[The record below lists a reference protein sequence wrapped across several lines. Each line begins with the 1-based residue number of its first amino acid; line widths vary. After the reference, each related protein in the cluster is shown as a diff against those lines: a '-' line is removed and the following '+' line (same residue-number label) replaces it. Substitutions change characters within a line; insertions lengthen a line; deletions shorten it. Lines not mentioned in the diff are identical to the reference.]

1 MNIKIYLQILLIF
14 SLINIPQ
21 QAFAEVVDKEP
32 TLFAIWVSAL
42 IGSLVCF
49 LSGQYKWWI
58 PIIIFPIAIARPLG
72 CVIATLDPH
81 VGPAIFNE
89 AGWPYVIQA
98 YAATFLVLLS
108 IITGIIMGRRKIL
121 KIKAKLESS

>member
-1 MNIKIYLQILLIF
+1 MWLQTLLIF
-14 SLINIPQ
+14 LLINAPQ
-21 QAFAEVVDKEP
+21 QAFAEVMDKEP
-32 TLFAIWVSAL
+32 TLIAIWVSAL

-49 LSGQYKWWI
+49 WSGQYKWWI

-89 AGWPYVIQA
+89 AGWSYVLQA
-98 YAATFLVLLS
+98 YAATFLVLFSL
-108 IITGIIMGRRKIL
+108 IAGVIMGRKKISR
-121 KIKAKLESS
+121 IKPKPESG